1 MQTSDAIRDGFRLC
15 IRCNRSSTDLRGNG
29 GFGSAKFAVLKL
41 EPSGFTSPLGPQE
54 ENERNSALGDV
65 EPDAESEV
73 KFVFAAGLLSIKGMM
88 MKRNFCTALMLSA
101 VVGVCGCA
109 SSATSNTART
119 AKEQMLLSNAVD
131 QSLDK
136 VDFTP
141 LYRQKVLVDD
151 KYLECV
157 DKQYVVG
164 SVRHRVMR
172 AGGVLVADGK
182 DAEIVMELRSGGVGT
197 DTSESFLG
205 TPEIALPGLLTIP
218 EIRLAERKTQLG
230 YSKIGMVIFDKSS
243 GKVLGDGG
251 MSMAQADDNNWYVF
265 GVGPFQNGSL
275 KGDVE
280 KSRLI
285 PRGMRQRQ
293 LPPMVAFGTRDDLVE
308 EPFIQFASG
317 TQEAEE

>member
-1 MQTSDAIRDGFRLC
+1 M
-15 IRCNRSSTDLRGNG
+15 
-29 GFGSAKFAVLKL
+29 KH
-41 EPSGFTSPLGPQE
+41 
-54 ENERNSALGDV
+54 
-65 EPDAESEV
+65 EV
-73 KFVFAAGLLSIKGMM
+73 CA
-88 MKRNFCTALMLSA
+88 ALMLAA
-101 VVGVCGCA
+101 VMNLCGCA
-109 SSATSNTART
+109 STATSNTART

-141 LYRQKVLVDD
+141 LYRQKVLVEE
-151 KYLECV
+151 KFLECV
-157 DKQYVVG
+157 DKPYVVG

-172 AGGVLVADGK
+172 AGGILVS
-182 DAEIVMELRSGGVGT
+182 DAEQAEVVMELRSGGVGT
-197 DTSESFLG
+197 DTAESYVG
-205 TPEIALPGLLTIP
+205 TPEIALPGMLTIP
-218 EIRLAERKTQLG
+218 EIRLAERKTQYG
-230 YSKIGMVIFDKSS
+230 YSKIGMVIYDKSS

-280 KSRLI
+280 KSRMI

-293 LPPMVAFGTRDDLVE
+293 LPAMVAFGTREDLVE

-317 TQEAEE
+317 TKEKE